1 MAIGAVGVVCL
12 IGTSSPTLAQ
22 APGSDRPFR
31 GLFGRGSQGSGG
43 QSLDVSATLVEAY
56 DDNLLAEVGTI
67 SPGAATLSGAYTMLQ
82 TAATYS
88 WATRNVQLG
97 MNGASAFRSYGGLD
111 EVRSISHAAGVG
123 LSATL
128 PGRTSL
134 AVNQNA
140 AYSPSYLVGLFPSVS
155 EPHLGDVRPTAPD
168 YAANDLASY
177 SYSSTATLTH
187 RLTRRGSFT
196 TGAEYTFTDF
206 LSENNGRRDGSS
218 YGARAE
224 FSRSVGRHT
233 SFRTAYRYRTGDFGS
248 SIAGKNTEH
257 SINFGV
263 DHAWVLSATR
273 GAEFSFAL
281 GASAADAPAEQSLT
295 EPVLGQL
302 YRLTADAGVGYQFS
316 RTGQVRA
323 AYRRGVEYIVELTE
337 PIFIDA
343 VNASLSGSMTR
354 RLNLTLGAGYSSGE
368 SALRAASKFDTY
380 TANVRSYFA
389 VTRTLAV
396 YLEYLYYYYDFG
408 ANALLAPNL
417 PRRLERNGVRAG
429 LSLSTLLLR
438 K

>member
-22 APGSDRPFR
+22 TPGSDRPFR

-56 DDNLLAEVGTI
+56 DANLLAEVGTI
-67 SPGAATLSGAYTMLQ
+67 SPGAPTLSGHYTMLQ
-82 TAATYS
+82 AGGAYA
-88 WATRNVQLG
+88 WATQRVQLG
-97 MNGASAFRSYGGLD
+97 MTGASAFRYYGQLHKFQ
-111 EVRSISHAAGVG
+111 SLSHSAGIG

-128 PGRTSL
+128 FRRTRL
-134 AVNQNA
+134 AINQGA
-140 AYSPSYLVGLFPSVS
+140 AYSPSYLSGLFPNVTESR
-155 EPHLGDVRPTAPD
+155 LGDARETSPN
-168 YAANDLASY
+168 YAVNDLASY
-177 SYSSTATLTH
+177 SYTTTASVTH
-187 RLTRRGSFT
+187 GLTRRGSFT

-233 SFRTAYRYRTGDFGS
+233 SFGTAYRYRTGDFGLS
-248 SIAGKNTEH
+248 NAGKNIEH

-273 GAEFSFAL
+273 GAEFSFGL
-281 GASAADAPAEQSLT
+281 GGSAADAPVEQSLT

-302 YRLTADAGVGYQFS
+302 YRLTADAAVGYQFS

-343 VNASLSGSMTR
+343 VNASLGGSMTR

-417 PRRLERNGVRAG
+417 PRRLERNSVRAG
-429 LSLSTLLLR
+429 LTLSTPLLR
-438 K
+438 R